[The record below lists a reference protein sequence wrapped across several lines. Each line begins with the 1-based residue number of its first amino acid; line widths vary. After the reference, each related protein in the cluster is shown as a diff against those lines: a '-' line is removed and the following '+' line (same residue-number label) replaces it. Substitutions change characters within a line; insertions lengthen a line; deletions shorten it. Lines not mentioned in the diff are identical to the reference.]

1 METLD
6 FWIQNNIECDP
17 FICTPY
23 VGSPLFYDNKDYILQ
38 QYDERLK
45 ILQNDDPDS
54 LISIDEQTTRKWRL
68 DALDKFMKECGNA
81 TDYTA
86 TVSQYFTIPELFA
99 LRRFMYKH
107 DARRMLQM
115 AHQRYQQTGL
125 GQWKHDEKWNKYCQ
139 ICKAREEIT
148 KQVTITKDSK

>member
-1 METLD
+1 MASKL
-6 FWIQNNIECDP
+6 W
-17 FICTPY
+17 
-23 VGSPLFYDNKDYILQ
+23 LF
-38 QYDERLK
+38 LK

-68 DALDKFMKECGNA
+68 DALDKFMKESGNA

-125 GQWKHDEKWNKYCQ
+125 GQSKHDEKWKKYCQ
-139 ICKAREEIT
+139 ICKAKEEIT
-148 KQVTITKDSK
+148 KQITVTKDSQ

>member
-1 METLD
+1 MRFFISDTML
-6 FWIQNNIECDP
+6 FMVKNIEK
-17 FICTPY
+17 Y
-23 VGSPLFYDNKDYILQ
+23 VEINKNYILQ

-45 ILQNDDPDS
+45 ILHNNNDDSMIP
-54 LISIDEQTTRKWRL
+54 IDEQTIRKWKL

-139 ICKAREEIT
+139 ISAGNIVSEW
-148 KQVTITKDSK
+148 QYSW